1 MALLQDILSQL
12 EGFGFGGMDFLDIAD
27 LDASGIS
34 HKLRTKFG
42 LGGEDLPSHLF
53 QPISQD
59 ILASGLA
66 KTYSPQVEAHG
77 QSLLGDLQ
85 STLSGEKGKK
95 AMGGFA
101 GSGQQ
106 KRFSTAARDVYGKG
120 MVGVLSDVGQQQ
132 AKGLSNVQDVINK
145 WRETAMRIKGDI

>member
-85 STLSGEKGKK
+85 STLSGEKCKK
-95 AMGGFA
+95 AIGGFA

-120 MVGVLSDVGQQQ
+120 MSDVLSQTGEQRIR
-132 AKGLSNVQDVINK
+132 GLQSVQDIISS
-145 WRETAMRIKGDI
+145 WRDTALRIKHG

>member
-12 EGFGFGGMDFLDIAD
+12 EGFGFWGMDFLDIAD
-27 LDASGIS
+27 LDPSGIS
-34 HKLRTKFG
+34 QKLRTKFG
-42 LGGEDLPSHLF
+42 LGGADLPSHLF

-85 STLSGEKGKK
+85 STLGGEQGKK

-106 KRFSTAARDVYGKG
+106 RRFTTAAKDVYGKG
-120 MVGVLSDVGQQQ
+120 MSDVLSQTGEQRIR
-132 AKGLSNVQDVINK
+132 GLQSVQDIISS
-145 WRETAMRIKGDI
+145 WRDTALRIKHG